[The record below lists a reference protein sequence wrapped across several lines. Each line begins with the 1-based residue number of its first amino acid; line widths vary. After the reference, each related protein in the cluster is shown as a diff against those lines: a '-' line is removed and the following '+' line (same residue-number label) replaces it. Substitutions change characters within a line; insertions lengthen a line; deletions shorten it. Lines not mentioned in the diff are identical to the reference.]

1 MLRGLIDARLLTSF
15 EIAGENGEEAKT
27 HRQVE
32 VVHESL
38 LSAWPRLLR
47 WQTQDADGAQL
58 RDQLLSEIQ
67 ALEGQ
72 LSALQDSGEA
82 VDFSMQQTCR
92 EMIHSRQQ
100 LYLKLRR

>member
-1 MLRGLIDARLLTSF
+1 MADNNYTCLELEKDIT
-15 EIAGENGEEAKT
+15 
-27 HRQVE
+27 
-32 VVHESL
+32 
-38 LSAWPRLLR
+38 PRVDNPLDPQR
-47 WQTQDADGAQL
+47 CTQL